1 MRLYAS
7 PLSRRP
13 EGLTM
18 IELQRRMSQVFDEA
32 RARQERVAEPRR
44 IAPPADLGATE
55 DAYLI
60 RLDLPG
66 VAADAV
72 KVVAEEGLV
81 VVRGTKAPAQ
91 TAGSKVRSERRY
103 GEFLRSFQL
112 PSDADAERMTAR
124 LAEGVLTVTIARRAA
139 AQRREVPV
147 EEA

>member
-7 PLSRRP
+7 PLSD
-13 EGLTM
+13 M
-18 IELQRRMSQVFDEA
+18 IELQRRVGQVFDEA

-44 IAPPADLGATE
+44 IVPPADLSVTAE
-55 DAYLI
+55 AYLI

-81 VVRGTKAPAQ
+81 VVRGTKAPAEA
-91 TAGSKVRSERRY
+91 AGRKVRSERRY
-103 GEFLRSFQL
+103 GEFLRSFYL
-112 PSDADAERMTAR
+112 PSDADAAKMTAR
-124 LAEGVLTVTIARRAA
+124 LAEGVLTVTIARRGPVG
-139 AQRREVPV
+139 RREVPV